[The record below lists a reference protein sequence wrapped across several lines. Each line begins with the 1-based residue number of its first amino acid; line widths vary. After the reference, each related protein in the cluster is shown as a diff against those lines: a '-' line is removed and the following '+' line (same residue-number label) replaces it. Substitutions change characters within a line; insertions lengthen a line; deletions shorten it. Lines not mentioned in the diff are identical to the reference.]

1 MSETTTTLENVLEGI
16 VRRVLKEEIGALKAK
31 LNGHQDGLLLTPEKA
46 AKWWS
51 VPVSK
56 IRDMTRRGELPSVKV
71 GHYTRIRPSDLV
83 RFIQERRE
91 DSSPLPI
98 RQKTSNKKSS

>member
-46 AKWWS
+46 AKWWG

-56 IRDMTRRGELPSVKV
+56 IRDMARRGELPCVRL
-71 GHYTRIRPSDLV
+71 GHYIRFKPEDLG
-83 RFIQERRE
+83 RFIKEHT
-91 DSSPLPI
+91 
-98 RQKTSNKKSS
+98 K